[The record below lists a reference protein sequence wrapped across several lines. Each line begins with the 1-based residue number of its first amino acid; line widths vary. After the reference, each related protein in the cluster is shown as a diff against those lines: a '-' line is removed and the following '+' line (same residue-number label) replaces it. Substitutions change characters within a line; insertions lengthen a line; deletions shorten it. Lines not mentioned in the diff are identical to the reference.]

1 MREIFLR
8 ALLEVGEEFRKFGF
22 YFLRLGGVMVVVNV
36 DILDRLFKVYG
47 RWRSEIA
54 KDGYVKDN
62 INNILL
68 VLKNFGL

>member
-1 MREIFLR
+1 M
-8 ALLEVGEEFRKFGF
+8 LLEVGEEFRKFGF

-47 RWRSEIA
+47 RWRSEIV

-62 INNILL
+62 I
-68 VLKNFGL
+68 K

>member
-1 MREIFLR
+1 
-8 ALLEVGEEFRKFGF
+8 
-22 YFLRLGGVMVVVNV
+22 MVVVNV

-47 RWRSEIA
+47 RWRSEIV